1 MHKNETGDKPK
12 KSVFP
17 DAPVCT
23 KKTKKPFCT
32 KDFAYLCLAAG
43 TLRMMR
49 FKKTGNPTTK
59 KISTLLIGLG
69 PVCLAAGKFCFDFS
83 KLSGLYFIYA

>member
-12 KSVFP
+12 KTLSRSLLF
-17 DAPVCT
+17 AP
-23 KKTKKPFCT
+23 KKPFCA
-32 KDFAYLCLAAG
+32 KDFVFLCLAAG
-43 TLRMMR
+43 TLRMMH
-49 FKKTGNPTTK
+49 FKKTGNPSTK

>member
-1 MHKNETGDKPK
+1 MSCGRD
-12 KSVFP
+12 SAY
-17 DAPVCT
+17 DAFQEDRQP
-23 KKTKKPFCT
+23 
-32 KDFAYLCLAAG
+32 L
-43 TLRMMR
+43 
-49 FKKTGNPTTK
+49 NK